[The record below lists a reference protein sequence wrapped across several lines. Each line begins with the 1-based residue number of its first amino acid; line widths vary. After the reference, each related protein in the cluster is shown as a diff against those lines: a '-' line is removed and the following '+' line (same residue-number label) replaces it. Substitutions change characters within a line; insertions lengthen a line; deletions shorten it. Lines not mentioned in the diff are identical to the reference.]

1 MDHTDE
7 KEIRLKGINVSPGIC
22 IGKAYL
28 VGKEGVDVVNKYYI
42 SQDNLQNEIKRF
54 KSAVKR
60 AKDKLQEIIETTPE
74 ELRQHIHILE
84 THKVLYKD
92 KMLYGKTIE
101 TMEKEL
107 VNAEWALKQVVS
119 NVKRMFDSM
128 TDPYLQ
134 GRAADIVQVSESI
147 MQNLMG
153 AKALDIGAIRKR
165 VILVAADLSPAETSQ
180 IQLEKIKGLITDLGG
195 KTSHTGI
202 IARSLEIPAVLGLER
217 ATNLIKNDDIV
228 IVDGTAGCV
237 IVHPNDQTLIE
248 FEERQSNYERYKAVI
263 SRSSHLPAETVD
275 GIKLEVLANIE
286 LPEEVVS
293 VINYGGDGIGLY
305 RTEFQYLSRLQF
317 PDEHELFDNY
327 KDVVE
332 VMAARSVTI
341 RTLDIS
347 GEKGLSFA
355 SDPDEKNPVLGLR
368 GIRYCLKNPDV
379 FNTQLRA
386 ILRASAYGRVRILFP
401 MISRHEEVLAAKK
414 LLANAADSLDK
425 EGIGF
430 DHDIE
435 VGIMIE
441 VPSAAI
447 MADVMAKDID
457 FFSIGTNDLI
467 QYSLAVDRVN
477 RQVSHLYQ
485 SLNPAII
492 RMIKHVAD
500 VARDNNV
507 EVCICGEMAS
517 DPMNMPILLGLG
529 INRLSMNPQSIPII
543 KKTIRSLNVKDT
555 GLFIT
560 DILKETSETGVMEI
574 LTDAYGKILQ
584 DMGYKFDKGVLTNL
598 STEGENS
605 V

>member
-1 MDHTDE
+1 MEPTNE
-7 KEIRLKGINVSPGIC
+7 KEIRLRGINVSPGIC

-42 SQDNLQNEIKRF
+42 SKENLQNEIKRF
-54 KSAVKR
+54 KTAVKR
-60 AKDKLQEIIETTPE
+60 AKDKLQEIIETTPD

-101 TMEKEL
+101 TMEKEM
-107 VNAEWALKQVVS
+107 VNAEWALKKVVS
-119 NVKRMFDSM
+119 NVKRIFRNMK
-128 TDPYLQ
+128 DPYLH
-134 GRAADIVQVSESI
+134 GRVVDIVQVSDSI
-147 MQNLMG
+147 MQNLVG
-153 AKALDIGAIRKR
+153 AKTFDIGAIGKR
-165 VILVAADLSPAETSQ
+165 VILVAVDLTPAETSQ
-180 IQLEKIKGLITDLGG
+180 IQLEKIKGLITDHGG

-202 IARSLEIPAVLGLER
+202 IARSLEIPAVLGLEK
-217 ATNLIKNDDIV
+217 ATQSIKNDDIV
-228 IVDGTAGCV
+228 IVDGTAGIV
-237 IVHPNDQTLIE
+237 IVHPTDQTLIE

-263 SRSSHLPAETVD
+263 SRSSHLPAKTVD
-275 GIKLEVLANIE
+275 GIKLEVMGNIE

-305 RTEFQYLSRLQF
+305 RTEFQYLSRSHF
-317 PDEHELFDNY
+317 PEEDDLFDNY

-332 VMAARSVTI
+332 VMAPRSVII

-347 GEKGLSFA
+347 GDKGVSYA

-368 GIRYCLKNPDV
+368 GIRYCLKNPNV
-379 FNTQLRA
+379 FKTQLRA
-386 ILRASAYGRVRILFP
+386 VLRASAYGPVRILFP

-414 LLANAADSLDK
+414 LLANVADSLDK
-425 EGIGF
+425 EGIRF
-430 DHDIE
+430 DDDIE

-447 MADVMAKDID
+447 MADVLAKDID

-485 SLNPAII
+485 PLNPAII

-500 VARDNNV
+500 IAKRNNV

-529 INRLSMNPQSIPII
+529 INRLSMNPQSIPLI

-555 GLFIT
+555 GLFVK
-560 DILKETSETGVMEI
+560 DVLKKTSETGIMDI
-574 LTDAYGKILQ
+574 LLSAYGNILQ
-584 DMGYKFDKGVLTNL
+584 DIGYTD
-598 STEGENS
+598 
-605 V
+605 

>member
-1 MDHTDE
+1 MEPTNE
-7 KEIRLKGINVSPGIC
+7 KEIRLRGINVSPGIC

-42 SQDNLQNEIKRF
+42 SKENLQNEIKRF
-54 KSAVKR
+54 KTAVKR
-60 AKDKLQEIIETTPE
+60 AKDKLQEIIEATPE
-74 ELRQHIHILE
+74 EFRQHIHILE

-101 TMEKEL
+101 TMEKEM
-107 VNAEWALKQVVS
+107 VNAEWALKKVVS
-119 NVKRMFDSM
+119 NVKRIFRNMK
-128 TDPYLQ
+128 DPYLH
-134 GRAADIVQVSESI
+134 GRVVDIVQVSDSI
-147 MQNLMG
+147 MQNLVG
-153 AKALDIGAIRKR
+153 AKTFDIGAIGKR
-165 VILVAADLSPAETSQ
+165 VILVAVDLTPAETSQ
-180 IQLEKIKGLITDLGG
+180 IQLEKIKGLITDHGG

-202 IARSLEIPAVLGLER
+202 IARSLEIPAVLGLEK
-217 ATNLIKNDDIV
+217 ATQSIKNDDIV
-228 IVDGTAGCV
+228 IVDGTAGIV
-237 IVHPNDQTLIE
+237 IVHPTDQTLIE

-263 SRSSHLPAETVD
+263 SRSSHLPAKTVD
-275 GIKLEVLANIE
+275 GIKLEVMGNIE

-305 RTEFQYLSRLQF
+305 RTEFQYLSRSHF
-317 PDEHELFDNY
+317 PEEDDLFDNY

-332 VMAARSVTI
+332 VMAPRSVII

-347 GEKGLSFA
+347 GDKGVSYA

-368 GIRYCLKNPDV
+368 GIRYCLKNPNV
-379 FNTQLRA
+379 FKTQLRA
-386 ILRASAYGRVRILFP
+386 VLRASAYGPVRILFP

-414 LLANAADSLDK
+414 LLANVADSLDK
-425 EGIGF
+425 EGIRF
-430 DHDIE
+430 DDDIE

-447 MADVMAKDID
+447 MADVLAKDID

-485 SLNPAII
+485 PLNPAII

-500 VARDNNV
+500 IAKRNNV

-529 INRLSMNPQSIPII
+529 INRLSMNPQSIPLI

-555 GLFIT
+555 GLFVK
-560 DILKETSETGVMEI
+560 DVLKKTSETGIMDI
-574 LTDAYGKILQ
+574 LLSAYGNILQ
-584 DMGYKFDKGVLTNL
+584 DIGYTD
-598 STEGENS
+598 
-605 V
+605 

>member
-1 MDHTDE
+1 MDRTDE
-7 KEIRLKGINVSPGIC
+7 KEMRLKGINVSPGIC

-42 SQDNLQNEIKRF
+42 SEDNLQNEIKRF

-60 AKDKLQEIIETTPE
+60 AKDKLQKIIETTPE

-84 THKVLYKD
+84 THKVLYND

-101 TMEKEL
+101 TIEKEM
-107 VNAEWALKQVVS
+107 VNAEWALKKVVT
-119 NVKRMFDSM
+119 NVKSMFKNM
-128 TDPYLQ
+128 KDPYLQ
-134 GRAADIVQVSESI
+134 GRAVDIVQVSDGI
-147 MQNLMG
+147 MQNLVG
-153 AKALDIGAIRKR
+153 AKPLDIGAIGKR
-165 VILVAADLSPAETSQ
+165 VILVAIDLSPAETSQ

-217 ATNLIKNDDIV
+217 ATQSIKNDDIV
-228 IVDGTAGCV
+228 IVDGIAGIV
-237 IVHPNDQTLIE
+237 IVNPTEQTLIE

-275 GIKLEVLANIE
+275 GIELEVMGNIE
-286 LPEEVVS
+286 LPEEVTS

-305 RTEFQYLSRLQF
+305 RTEFQYLSRISF
-317 PDEHELFDNY
+317 PEEGALFDNY

-332 VMAARSVTI
+332 VMAPGSVTI

-347 GEKGLSFA
+347 GEKGVSYA

-368 GIRYCLKNPDV
+368 GIRYCLKNPDI
-379 FNTQLRA
+379 FKTQLRA
-386 ILRASAYGRVRILFP
+386 VLRASAYGRVRILFP

-414 LLANAADSLDK
+414 LLINAADSLDK

-430 DHDIE
+430 DADIE

-447 MADVMAKDID
+447 MADVLAKDID

-467 QYSLAVDRVN
+467 QYSLAVDRIN

-485 SLNPAII
+485 PLNPAII
-492 RMIKHVAD
+492 RMIKHVTDIAKSS
-500 VARDNNV
+500 NV

-517 DPMNMPILLGLG
+517 DPLSLPILLGLG
-529 INRLSMNPQSIPII
+529 INRLSMNPQSIPLI
-543 KKTIRSLNVKDT
+543 KKTIRALNVKDT
-555 GLFIT
+555 ALFIK
-560 DILKETSETGVMEI
+560 DVLKMTSEKAILEI
-574 LTDAYGKILQ
+574 L
-584 DMGYKFDKGVLTNL
+584 L
-598 STEGENS
+598 STYGDIVQDIS
-605 V
+605 YTD

>member
-1 MDHTDE
+1 MEPTNE
-7 KEIRLKGINVSPGIC
+7 KEIRLRGINVSPGIC

-42 SQDNLQNEIKRF
+42 SKENLQNEIKRF
-54 KSAVKR
+54 KTAVKR
-60 AKDKLQEIIETTPE
+60 AKDKLQEIIEATPE
-74 ELRQHIHILE
+74 EFRQHIHILE

-101 TMEKEL
+101 TMEKEM
-107 VNAEWALKQVVS
+107 VNAEWALKKVVS
-119 NVKRMFDSM
+119 NVKRIFRNMK
-128 TDPYLQ
+128 DPYLH
-134 GRAADIVQVSESI
+134 GRVVDIVQVSDSI
-147 MQNLMG
+147 MQNLVG
-153 AKALDIGAIRKR
+153 AKTFDIGAIGKR
-165 VILVAADLSPAETSQ
+165 VILVAVDLTPAETSQ
-180 IQLEKIKGLITDLGG
+180 IQLEKIKGLITDHGG

-202 IARSLEIPAVLGLER
+202 IARSLEIPAVLGLEK
-217 ATNLIKNDDIV
+217 ATQSIKNDDIV
-228 IVDGTAGCV
+228 IVDGTAGIV
-237 IVHPNDQTLIE
+237 IVHPTDQTLIE

-263 SRSSHLPAETVD
+263 SRSSHLPAKTVD
-275 GIKLEVLANIE
+275 GIKLEVMGNIE

-305 RTEFQYLSRLQF
+305 RTEFQYLSRSHF
-317 PDEHELFDNY
+317 PEEDDLFDNY

-332 VMAARSVTI
+332 VMAPRSVII

-347 GEKGLSFA
+347 GDKGVSYA

-368 GIRYCLKNPDV
+368 GIRYCLKNPNV
-379 FNTQLRA
+379 FKTQLRA
-386 ILRASAYGRVRILFP
+386 VLRASAYGPVRILFP

-414 LLANAADSLDK
+414 LLANVADSLDK
-425 EGIGF
+425 EGIRF
-430 DHDIE
+430 DDDIE

-447 MADVMAKDID
+447 MADVLAKDID

-485 SLNPAII
+485 PLNPAII

-500 VARDNNV
+500 IAKRNNV

-529 INRLSMNPQSIPII
+529 INRLSMNPQSIPLI

-555 GLFIT
+555 GLFVK
-560 DILKETSETGVMEI
+560 DVLKKTSETGIMDI
-574 LTDAYGKILQ
+574 LLSAYGNILQ
-584 DMGYKFDKGVLTNL
+584 DMGYTD
-598 STEGENS
+598 
-605 V
+605 